1 MSDPD
6 VANALARDDDRIVA
20 LRREIRVL
28 ETILQEIRHLYF
40 VTTDFETAGDI
51 RHRDAEVSEQIDVLR
66 MRLSRARASGVIKP
80 RTKAEQRRQIKAL
93 EKLDRY
99 IRNDQ
104 QIQQSITYLMQ
115 IAACFT

>member
-1 MSDPD
+1 MS
-6 VANALARDDDRIVA
+6 NADARDLLGRDDEAIVA

-40 VTTDFETAGDI
+40 VTPDFATAGEI
-51 RHRDAEVSEQIDVLR
+51 RQRDAEVSEKLEVLR
-66 MRLSRARASGVIKP
+66 MRLSRARASGDVRP

-99 IRNDQ
+99 VRNDQ

>member
-1 MSDPD
+1 MSSDE
-6 VANALARDDDRIVA
+6 VAEALGQDDERIVA

-28 ETILQEIRHLYF
+28 EAILQEIRHLYF
-40 VTTDFETAGDI
+40 VTTDFETAGDL
-51 RHRDAEVSEQIDVLR
+51 RHRDAELSEQIEVLR
-66 MRLSRARASGVIKP
+66 MRLSRARASGEIKP

-99 IRNDQ
+99 VRNDQ

-115 IAACFT
+115 IAACFA